1 VPADGAWETSQSSSE
16 PSSRTAATWEA
27 QGEAASATIGEGR
40 RRFFVA
46 TARWA
51 GMRQQVRESRAWVG

>member
-1 VPADGAWETSQSSSE
+1 MSQSSSE
-16 PSSRTAATWEA
+16 PSSRAAATWEA

-46 TARWA
+46 AARWA
-51 GMRQQVRESRAWVG
+51 GMRQQVRERVARGWVRGFRFFY